1 MFPDQTQ
8 TGVTDT
14 PLSVQINTQ
23 LTAATF
29 LATNYVTYFDYLLDQ
44 MPWDSSEE
52 QMGGPREM
60 RIHVQRVIA
69 IPAPHNMPPQNM
81 PSQNMPPPPET
92 MGPFAPP
99 PPPPQ
104 NDQNEVS
111 S

>member
-1 MFPDQTQ
+1 MENNC
-8 TGVTDT
+8 GV
-14 PLSVQINTQ
+14 
-23 LTAATF
+23 
-29 LATNYVTYFDYLLDQ
+29 LLNQ

-81 PSQNMPPPPET
+81 PPPPET

-111 S
+111 EHCLDRWHCG

>member
-1 MFPDQTQ
+1 
-8 TGVTDT
+8 
-14 PLSVQINTQ
+14 
-23 LTAATF
+23 
-29 LATNYVTYFDYLLDQ
+29 

-69 IPAPHNMPPQNM
+69 IPAPHNMPP
-81 PSQNMPPPPET
+81 PPET

-104 NDQNEVS
+104 GHDQNEVS
-111 S
+111 NYIISWCNRFFAMITYSVLIMWLNKKKVYSLNTFIA